1 MGEVALTVTKTA
13 PAQCHLRNPSVKKG
27 SCMERIAELL
37 FQAYQLKHTQRTGYQ
52 FLGIGQESVAE
63 HSFAT
68 TFIAYILSQ
77 LEPQADSRRLM
88 AMCLVHDL
96 PEARTGDL
104 NYVQKMYVQ
113 ADNGKAVADTV
124 VDLAFGAELA
134 ELMEE
139 FETGQTLEAQLAY
152 DADQLSFIIELK
164 ALADK
169 GYAPPASWLPNVVA
183 RLKTDPGKGLGS
195 TLLAMPADHW
205 WRKFFIDRSDVKQ

>member
-1 MGEVALTVTKTA
+1 
-13 PAQCHLRNPSVKKG
+13 
-27 SCMERIAELL
+27 MERIVELL

-52 FLGIGQESVAE
+52 FLGIGRESVAE

-68 TFIAYILSQ
+68 AFIAYVLSQ
-77 LEPQADSRRLM
+77 LEPAADRQRLL

-113 ADNGKAVADTV
+113 ADSEKAVADTI
-124 VDLAFGAELA
+124 AELPFGD
-134 ELMEE
+134 ELAGLIAE
-139 FETGQTLEAQLAY
+139 FETGRTLESQLAH

-169 GYAPPASWLPNVVA
+169 GYAPPESWLPNVVA
-183 RLKTDPGKGLGS
+183 RLKTLPGRQLGS

-205 WRKFFIDRSDVKQ
+205 WRKFFVDRSDGTQ

>member
-1 MGEVALTVTKTA
+1 
-13 PAQCHLRNPSVKKG
+13 
-27 SCMERIAELL
+27 MERIAELL
-37 FQAYQLKHTQRTGYQ
+37 FQAYQLKHTLRTGYQ
-52 FLGIGQESVAE
+52 FLGIGRESVAE

-68 TFIAYILSQ
+68 TFIAFILSQ

-124 VDLAFGAELA
+124 VDLAFGTELA

-169 GYAPPASWLPNVVA
+169 GYAPPTSWLPNVVA
-183 RLKTDPGKGLGS
+183 RLKTDPGKSLGS
-195 TLLAMPADHW
+195 TLLAMPADNW
-205 WRKFFIDRSDVKQ
+205 WRKFFIDRSDGKQ